1 MSAVGISNTKSNLYL
16 HKDFHLDEVLYSQSS
31 SLIKKKN
38 NLSESSIR
46 IDVINFSEWLKQFDK
61 IKFIKID
68 IEGYEVELL
77 NHLIDSKD
85 LQNIDYI
92 FVETHEKKIEELNF
106 GIEQLRKK
114 IENLNLHT
122 KIFWNWP

>member
-1 MSAVGISNTKSNLYL
+1 M
-16 HKDFHLDEVLYSQSS
+16 
-31 SLIKKKN
+31 
-38 NLSESSIR
+38 
-46 IDVINFSEWLKQFDK
+46 KQFDK